1 MKLKF
6 IHPSEQE
13 LIDTFSFY
21 EEQLEGL
28 GNLFLN
34 EFNKTIKIILKHP
47 TLWMKIGKRD
57 AHFFGIVEQIAVN
70 TKLAVV
76 VTSQPPRDV
85 YDHDTERVK
94 EFENQIR
101 KMEKYNI
108 KVDVVNLP
116 D

>member
-47 TLWMKIGKRD
+47 TLWMKIGKRTRR
-57 AHFFGIVEQIAVN
+57 ALIKKFPYLILYI
-70 TKLAVV
+70 
-76 VTSQPPRDV
+76 
-85 YDHDTERVK
+85 
-94 EFENQIR
+94 FENDIIHLTCIAHQHRSPEYYINR
-101 KMEKYNI
+101 I
-108 KVDVVNLP
+108 I
-116 D
+116 